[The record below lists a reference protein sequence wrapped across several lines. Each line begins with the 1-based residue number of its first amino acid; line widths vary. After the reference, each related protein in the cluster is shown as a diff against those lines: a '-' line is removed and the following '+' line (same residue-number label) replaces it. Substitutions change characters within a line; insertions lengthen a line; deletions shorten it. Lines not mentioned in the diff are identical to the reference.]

1 MQSVHIKHT
10 AQLLCVAKKLSR
22 LQRKWD
28 RERTEENNW
37 KVVPIK
43 CQVLIILGDK
53 IICFTFMAQTAGA
66 GVL

>member
-10 AQLLCVAKKLSR
+10 ATPLCCKKPSVG
-22 LQRKWD
+22 LQHKWD
-28 RERTEENNW
+28 KERMEEKNW
-37 KVVPIK
+37 KVMPVK